1 MSFASSQCCLEQEL
15 EGKVLANLKSSLFS
29 CLTRSHL
36 SYGLV
41 GGVLTPRTH
50 SSSYWHMNKVILII
64 ITIIYYYF
72 LSWLNTYWVSLCSE
86 QASLVWTLGFG
97 MNAGCFFFCFF
108 VFLSNWKHNS
118 KLQWFT
124 IVTLIFITIAAVWK
138 HGFRS
143 LVCKCLFPYN
153 PRWSGTHIR
162 YLTCETH
169 VTLADDLAALEHYSC
184 LVTLKPRNISDLLGL
199 GLNILCWPMRILI
212 LQGGKKKKSKTMEMC
227 HSVC

>member
-1 MSFASSQCCLEQEL
+1 MFRA
-15 EGKVLANLKSSLFS
+15 
-29 CLTRSHL
+29 
-36 SYGLV
+36 GLL
-41 GGVLTPRTH
+41 GVDIGI
-50 SSSYWHMNKVILII
+50 WNEC
-64 ITIIYYYF
+64 
-72 LSWLNTYWVSLCSE
+72 WV
-86 QASLVWTLGFG
+86 
-97 MNAGCFFFCFF
+97 FFFCFF

>member
-1 MSFASSQCCLEQEL
+1 ML
-15 EGKVLANLKSSLFS
+15 
-29 CLTRSHL
+29 
-36 SYGLV
+36 
-41 GGVLTPRTH
+41 GV
-50 SSSYWHMNKVILII
+50 
-64 ITIIYYYF
+64 
-72 LSWLNTYWVSLCSE
+72 
-86 QASLVWTLGFG
+86 
-97 MNAGCFFFCFF
+97 FFFCFF

-169 VTLADDLAALEHYSC
+169 VTLADDLAALAHYSC

-212 LQGGKKKKSKTMEMC
+212 LQGGKKKKKVRQWKCVILCVNVVINFNTSLYKKWKEDWLLGVSGKKQQQQKTITSTWLWLLFCLYTNQGQSKI
-227 HSVC
+227 S